1 MELSITTKPIPKRLS
16 RTRARAGRKG
26 GKAQTERQITA
37 RKAMQDARK
46 GSRTHFPGLS
56 ATEWSLAMSEGYRS
70 LFPPI
75 RGLVSMRELSRLL
88 DVSVSTVFRW
98 LNEIDWPEEE
108 MGLRLLGALKA
119 MSERRYEYNQPI
131 TMKDIEEADPE
142 TRELLE

>member
-1 MELSITTKPIPKRLS
+1 
-16 RTRARAGRKG
+16 
-26 GKAQTERQITA
+26 
-37 RKAMQDARK
+37 
-46 GSRTHFPGLS
+46 
-56 ATEWSLAMSEGYRS
+56 
-70 LFPPI
+70 
-75 RGLVSMRELSRLL
+75 

-142 TRELLE
+142 TRELLEKARAYLARIGRRGGEVRGSPKARPAELAAKAANARWQRVQDERKAKARADFVKALENSNTP